1 MDWHVASLGE
11 KRNAYVALMGKPEVV
26 SHLEDQGMGGRMLK
40 CIRKKQDG
48 LVGGVL
54 HELDYLIEGSCR

>member
-26 SHLEDQGMGGRMLK
+26 SHLEYQGMGGRMLK

-48 LVGGVL
+48 LVGECCL
-54 HELDYLIEGSCR
+54 N